1 MWTQNSQGHRGKK
14 GRTKPAPKSASCHFL
29 TQQSRSLPGKH
40 METTSSAIKDS
51 LLSCLSPDTAV
62 EGRNEPHGGMDPT
75 ILSPNPQQ

>member
-1 MWTQNSQGHRGKK
+1 
-14 GRTKPAPKSASCHFL
+14 
-29 TQQSRSLPGKH
+29 